1 MSANAQVA
9 RPDKGTK
16 MEQMGTRRTACRR
29 DTSAFFAGSRIDNI
43 RYPAC
48 AYEPRTTYES
58 ELKCGNC
65 QLKSS
70 IKSAKGASGLSMN
83 DGSKAG
89 KSDDIKLGRNRW
101 TG

>member
-1 MSANAQVA
+1 MSANAQVV
-9 RPDKGTK
+9 RPDKGTRT
-16 MEQMGTRRTACRR
+16 EQMGMRRVACRK
-29 DTSAFFAGSRIDNI
+29 DTSAFFAGSRTDNI

-48 AYEPRTTYES
+48 AYEPRTTCES

-83 DGSKAG
+83 DKSKAG
-89 KSDDIKLGRNRW
+89 KSGDMKLGRNKW